1 MLPSAQKLR
10 NRILKDRY
18 NSIIFE
24 KSRDQGVYL
33 VGGYVRDAL
42 RGLSSKD
49 RDYII
54 TKDIENFVDE
64 IREVINGTVVA
75 FKKGEIIRLSL
86 KDGVTFD
93 FSKPAGP
100 IEEDLLKRDFS
111 INAIAWSPFTGIIDP
126 SKGLED
132 IKKRNIRSLSDEN
145 LISDPLRIL
154 RAYRFASELNGTI
167 EEGTR
172 KSIKMFHKRIKK
184 ASPERITLELF
195 HLLNSGNPVRYL
207 KMALSDGL
215 LTTILSIPEI
225 TLGQNIKAISRLG
238 TKLQKL
244 PKKVQIQLEK
254 LFSQNLTYKGL
265 LRLEVLLWRDM
276 PFIADLF
283 PEIKLSNNIIKRIA
297 LTYKGMK
304 IFKKEDRLFDIF
316 LISRE
321 STIDVLTLKGR
332 FDLFKE
338 YERFKKI
345 WKKGLLS
352 SLEISQIAKIK
363 GQRIGEVIIQLKRAQ
378 YEGKIKSKKDAVKLI
393 LNILHNIS
401 YQTYYMNK
409 DC

>member
-18 NSIIFE
+18 NSIVFE
-24 KSRDQGVYL
+24 KSRDHGVYL
-33 VGGYVRDAL
+33 VGGYVRDIL

-54 TKDIENFVDE
+54 MNNIKNFVDE
-64 IREVINGTVVA
+64 IREVINGTVVT
-75 FKKGEIIRLSL
+75 FKKGETCRLSL

-93 FSKPAGP
+93 FSKPAGT

-145 LISDPLRIL
+145 LISDPLRML

-172 KSIKMFHKRIKK
+172 KSIKMFHKMIKK
-184 ASPERITLELF
+184 ISPERITLELF
-195 HLLNSGNPVRYL
+195 HLLNSGNPAKYL
-207 KMALSDGL
+207 NKALSDGL
-215 LTTILSIPEI
+215 LSTILSIPEM
-225 TLGQNIKAISRLG
+225 TLGQNIKAISRLDA
-238 TKLQKL
+238 KLQKL
-244 PKKVQIQLEK
+244 PRKVETRLEK
-254 LFSQNLTYKGL
+254 LFSQNLTYRGL
-265 LRLEVLLWRDM
+265 LRLEVLLWRDR

-321 STIDVLTLKGR
+321 STIDVLILKGR

-345 WKKGLLS
+345 WKKGFLS
-352 SLEISQIAKIK
+352 SLEISQIGKIK
-363 GQRIGEVIIQLKRAQ
+363 GKRLGEAIIQLKRAQ
-378 YEGKIKSKKDAVKLI
+378 YEGKIKNKKDARNLI
-393 LNILHNIS
+393 LNILH
-401 YQTYYMNK
+401 K
-409 DC
+409 

>member
-24 KSRDQGVYL
+24 KSRDLGVYL

-54 TKDIENFVDE
+54 ANDIENFVDK
-64 IREVINGTVVA
+64 IREVINGTIVA

-86 KDGVTFD
+86 KDSVTFD
-93 FSKPAGP
+93 FSKPAGS

-145 LISDPLRIL
+145 LISDPLRML
-154 RAYRFASELNGTI
+154 RAYRFASELNGKI
-167 EEGTR
+167 QEGTR

-184 ASPERITLELF
+184 TSPERITLELF
-195 HLLNSGNPVRYL
+195 HLLNSGNPAKYL
-207 KMALSDGL
+207 NMALSDGL
-215 LTTILSIPEI
+215 LTTILSIPEM
-225 TLGQNIKAISRLG
+225 TLGQNIKAISRLDA
-238 TKLQKL
+238 KLQKL
-244 PKKVQIQLEK
+244 PRKVETQLEK

-265 LRLEVLLWRDM
+265 LRLEVLLWRDR

-304 IFKKEDRLFDIF
+304 IFKKEDRLFDVF
-316 LISRE
+316 VISRE
-321 STIDVLTLKGR
+321 STIDVLILKGR

-363 GQRIGEVIIQLKRAQ
+363 GQGLGEAIIHLKRAQ
-378 YEGKIKSKKDAVKLI
+378 YEGKIKSKNDGRKLI
-393 LNILHNIS
+393 LE
-401 YQTYYMNK
+401 YFT
-409 DC
+409 

>member
-1 MLPSAQKLR
+1 MLPTAQKLR

-54 TKDIENFVDE
+54 TNDIENFVDE

-75 FKKGEIIRLSL
+75 FKKGGIIRLSL

-154 RAYRFASELNGTI
+154 RAYRFASELNGKI

-172 KSIKMFHKRIKK
+172 KSIKMFHKRIIK

-195 HLLNSGNPVRYL
+195 HLLNSGNPARYL

-215 LTTILSIPEI
+215 LTTILSMPEM

-244 PKKVQIQLEK
+244 PKKVKIQLEK

-265 LRLEVLLWRDM
+265 LRLEVLLWRDR
-276 PFIADLF
+276 PFIADTF

-321 STIDVLTLKGR
+321 STIDVLILKGR

-363 GQRIGEVIIQLKRAQ
+363 GQRIGEAIIQLKRAQ
-378 YEGKIKSKKDAVKLI
+378 YESKIKSKKDGRKLI
-393 LNILHNIS
+393 LE
-401 YQTYYMNK
+401 YFT
-409 DC
+409 

>member
-1 MLPSAQKLR
+1 MLLSAQKLR
-10 NRILKDRY
+10 NKILKDRY

-24 KSRDQGVYL
+24 KSRDQGVYI
-33 VGGYVRDAL
+33 VGGYVRDVL
-42 RGLSSKD
+42 QGLSSKD

-54 TKDIENFVDE
+54 MDNIKNFVDE
-64 IREVINGTVVA
+64 IREVINGTVVT
-75 FKKGEIIRLSL
+75 FEKGETIRLSL

-93 FSKPAGP
+93 FSKPAGS

-111 INAIAWSPFTGIIDP
+111 INAIAWSPSTGIIDP

-145 LISDPLRIL
+145 LISDPLRML

-184 ASPERITLELF
+184 TSPERITLELF
-195 HLLNSGNPVRYL
+195 HLLNSGNPAKYL
-207 KMALSDGL
+207 EMALSDGL
-215 LTTILSIPEI
+215 LTTILSIPEM

-238 TKLQKL
+238 TKLQKF
-244 PKKVQIQLEK
+244 PRKVKTQLEK

-265 LRLEVLLWRDM
+265 LSLGVLLWRDRA
-276 PFIADLF
+276 FIPYLL
-283 PEIKLSNNIIKRIA
+283 PKIKLSNNIIKRIA
-297 LTYKGMK
+297 LTHKGMK
-304 IFKKEDRLFDIF
+304 LFKKEDRLFEIF

-321 STIDVLTLKGR
+321 SAIDVLILKDR

-363 GQRIGEVIIQLKRAQ
+363 GQRLGEAIIQLKR
-378 YEGKIKSKKDAVKLI
+378 
-393 LNILHNIS
+393 HN
-401 YQTYYMNK
+401 MRVR
-409 DC
+409 